1 MQHFDAIH
9 WPEGLTA
16 ERFIAEYWQQ
26 KPLYIP
32 QAFPHFENPLPADE
46 LGGLACD
53 PEVASRLLIESRG
66 ERPWELRHGPF
77 TAEIFD
83 WLGEEGWA
91 LLVGDLDKTLP
102 EFRRCLEPFRFIP
115 DWRIDDL
122 MASFAP
128 PGASVGP
135 HFDHYDVFLWQ
146 VEGTRTWHIGPEP
159 SEGYTLLPDL
169 DIKIIADPQ
178 FNQSFT
184 VSPGDLLYLPPG
196 HAHHGIAETACITWS
211 VGFRAP
217 TASDLA
223 NGWADEATQ
232 AVANAAP
239 LTDPCFTPQSNPGEI
254 SVEARTRLRQSVAE
268 ALAND
273 DSRFDRWLGKHLTDR
288 AADLSLNT
296 DNDGSGLIKTLASGH
311 GQLERHAEIRF
322 AYQQLGDRCYLY
334 AGGHEFELPQSTAS
348 AICQDWQWSEEA
360 LLKLLDLKG
369 ADKVIAELL
378 NAGFMHVCDD
388 GE

>member
-1 MQHFDAIH
+1 MQQFDQIQ
-9 WPEGLTA
+9 WPEGLSE

-32 QAFPHFENPLPADE
+32 NAFPGFENPLPADE

-66 ERPWELRHGPF
+66 ERPWELRNGPF
-77 TAEIFD
+77 EPELFD

-91 LLVGDLDKTLP
+91 LLIGDLDKTLP
-102 EFRRCLEPFRFIP
+102 EFRHWLTPFRFVP

-128 PGASVGP
+128 PGGSVGP

-169 DIKIIADPQ
+169 DIKVVADPQ
-178 FNQSFT
+178 FTETFL

-196 HAHHGIAETACITWS
+196 YLHHGVAETACITWS

-223 NGWADEATQ
+223 NGWTDEATQ
-232 AVANAAP
+232 A
-239 LTDPCFTPQSNPGEI
+239 LTDAVPLRDPGFKRQSNPGEI
-254 SVEARTRLRQSVAE
+254 TLEARNRLRQSVAE
-268 ALAND
+268 ALSNGDA
-273 DSRFDRWLGKHLTDR
+273 RFDRWLGKHLTDR
-288 AADLSLNT
+288 AADLALNT
-296 DNDGSGLIKTLASGH
+296 DNDGPNQIAALASGQA
-311 GQLERHAEIRF
+311 GLERRADIRF
-322 AYQQLGDRCYLY
+322 AYQNIDGRYYLY
-334 AGGHEFELPQSTAS
+334 AGGHEFELPQETAA
-348 AICQDWQWSEEA
+348 AICQSWQWEGKPLA
-360 LLKLLDLKG
+360 DLLGLTG
-369 ADKVIAELL
+369 AAEVIAELL
-378 NAGFMHVCDD
+378 NAGFMEVWDD
-388 GE
+388 